1 MDRVKEAAI
10 KSAVTSIEK
19 AIEEGLPV
27 EPLARSLGFIQL
39 KGGKTAEIQIKVET
53 NPMEWLK
60 DDPDD
65 QYAEG

>member
-27 EPLARSLGFIQL
+27 EPLALGSSS
-39 KGGKTAEIQIKVET
+39 
-53 NPMEWLK
+53 
-60 DDPDD
+60 
-65 QYAEG
+65 